1 MPVSGSFNFSTFV
14 EYRTDIEYDN
24 NIVLYRSIFFISSN
38 LIFKRY
44 IYEFEHNRSEIC
56 MPLPFHTNDN
66 TIIVDNY
73 DNALDIIE
81 QKLYDGD
88 YFTSTDSSM
97 NMAYNR
103 TIHRYQVYPSKD
115 ISISINE
122 NPRSKENFNTIR
134 LLDIPT
140 SSDDFDRYIESQ
152 IELDKVNHNLSE
164 EDYKI
169 EQESELKKKLIDS
182 IVYLQP
188 TRKNE
193 KECAYF
199 EYDNG
204 NSKIATTCINTLKR
218 KYERHLNHEPMSIE
232 EVQRLLLGQDIPI
245 EIAKELAVIILRDCF
260 SAAVAAIHL

>member
-1 MPVSGSFNFSTFV
+1 
-14 EYRTDIEYDN
+14 
-24 NIVLYRSIFFISSN
+24 LYAITISYKYS
-38 LIFKRY
+38 Y
-44 IYEFEHNRSEIC
+44 TYSY
-56 MPLPFHTNDN
+56 N
-66 TIIVDNY
+66 TIIVDKY
-73 DNALDIIE
+73 DNALDIME

-115 ISISINE
+115 ISIPINE

-164 EDYKI
+164 EDCKI
-169 EQESELKKKLIDS
+169 EQESKLKKKLIDS
-182 IVYLQP
+182 IVYFQSL
-188 TRKNE
+188 RKNG

-204 NSKIATTCINTLKR
+204 NSKIATTCINTLKQ

-260 SAAVAAIHL
+260 SPAVAAIHL